1 MRILAALLLL
11 LNLGW
16 FAWQQGLLPLGEV
29 ARPLVRTPFQ
39 QAPQRLLMVS
49 ELPPGQRALMEEIAE
64 SRQRSAEAEARMA
77 EVVQEIAVTQEQLPA
92 QASQGLPE
100 TTPWC
105 AIIGPFTE
113 SDAAEDW
120 LAGLVEVGGEG
131 IVEERDE
138 PVSSTWW
145 VHTLPLPGEP
155 EARLLLAELQSK
167 GIDSYYLRDGQLAG
181 GISLG
186 VFSRQE
192 SARLA
197 QEQLGRQGYRAE
209 ITQIFRNGQRY
220 YIDMRLPDSGLLET
234 PQWLTLSGGV
244 STLQPTEKTCEV
256 IARQNQFP

>member
-11 LNLGW
+11 LNLVW

-49 ELPPGQRALMEEIAE
+49 ELPPEQRALMEEIAE

-77 EVVQEIAVTQEQLPA
+77 EVVQEIAVTQEQLPP
-92 QASQGLPE
+92 QEPDLPE
-100 TTPWC
+100 ITPWC
-105 AIIGPFTE
+105 AIIGPFSE
-113 SDAAEDW
+113 SAEAEDW

-131 IVEERDE
+131 VVEERDE

-145 VHTLPLPGEP
+145 VHTPPLPGEP

-197 QEQLGRQGYRAE
+197 QEQLGRQGYRTE

-234 PQWLTLSGGV
+234 PQWLALRGGGNA
-244 STLQPTEKTCEV
+244 LQPTEKTCEV